1 MIDATLR
8 SQVFA
13 LDMQGLA
20 ELNRLICDTMDSRQ
34 RSVAR
39 SFCVGDLVSFRTRSG
54 VTQSGTVIK
63 TNQKTVSVRVGTT
76 TWRVTATLLRLQV
89 ASVAA

>member
-1 MIDATLR
+1 MIDANLR

-54 VTQSGTVIK
+54 VTQSGTVTK

-89 ASVAA
+89 AAAAA

>member
-54 VTQSGTVIK
+54 VTQSGTVTK

-76 TWRVTATLLRLQV
+76 TWRVTATLLALK
-89 ASVAA
+89 AAVAA